1 MTDIAILCD
10 ESVAHLEMLMRHAP
24 DAPEW
29 RYIVGVSVFG
39 NEIEEDFTDFVPG
52 RWSTT
57 WTASERDSA
66 KKRLTPLSE
75 NLAALAEYF
84 RDLQH
89 AHTEATGGP
98 LDGMYFQVEV
108 TRTRT
113 RMSIREAHRL
123 TAHEASSPSCQF

>member
-1 MTDIAILCD
+1 MAPITDIAILRD
-10 ESVAHLEMLMRHAP
+10 ESVTLLEMLMRHAP

-29 RYIVGVSVFG
+29 RYIVCVSVFG

-57 WTASERDSA
+57 WHTSAGDSA
-66 KKRLTPLSE
+66 KKRLSPPAD
-75 NLAALAEYF
+75 NLAALATYL
-84 RDLQH
+84 RDLQY

-108 TRTRT
+108 TRMQT
-113 RMSIREAHRL
+113 RMSIR
-123 TAHEASSPSCQF
+123 